1 MFEFLDNIRIGFF
14 IIGDTLLFLLLI
26 NLISETISEIREGD
40 KIEKELREKRII
52 GKELRER
59 SVIND

>member
-14 IIGDTLLFLLLI
+14 LIGDTVLFVLLL

-40 KIEKELREKRII
+40 KIEEELKTVLKNRE
-52 GKELRER
+52 
-59 SVIND
+59 VFYND